1 MRIGSRSCL
10 AVVGLLLALGPAV
23 AQQNPMDNPSVVQ
36 PPAQPGSDTPPVAGA
51 NSFSEGQARSLI
63 ESRGYS
69 GVSPLVNDRQG
80 IWHGTASK
88 DGARVHV
95 FVDYKG
101 NVSARQE

>member
-1 MRIGSRSCL
+1 MRIGSRSGF
-10 AVVGLLLALGPAV
+10 AVIGLLLALGPAA

-36 PPAQPGSDTPPVAGA
+36 PPSQSSSETPPVAGA
-51 NSFSEGQARSLI
+51 NSFSEGQARRLI
-63 ESRGYS
+63 ESQGYS

-80 IWHGTASK
+80 IWHGTATK
-88 DGARVHV
+88 GAARVHV

>member
-1 MRIGSRSCL
+1 M
-10 AVVGLLLALGPAV
+10 VGLLLAFGPAA

-36 PPAQPGSDTPPVAGA
+36 PPGDTPPIAGA

-69 GVSPLVNDRQG
+69 DVSALVNDRQG
-80 IWHGTASK
+80 IWHGTATK
-88 DGARVHV
+88 GAVRVHV
-95 FVDYKG
+95 YVDYKG